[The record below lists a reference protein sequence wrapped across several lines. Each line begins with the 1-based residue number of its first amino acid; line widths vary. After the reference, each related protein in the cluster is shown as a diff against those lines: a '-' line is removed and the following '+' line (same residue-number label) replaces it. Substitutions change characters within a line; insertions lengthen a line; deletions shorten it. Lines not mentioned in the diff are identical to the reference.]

1 VELGYLLGPNSTVK
15 ISMALAYRQ
24 PGVSVDEVVT
34 PQISPL
40 LAAPAL
46 VCLVGPTQGYQ
57 TRTDQFVL
65 SGTTATPL
73 PGLPVG
79 ASLDSVTAVK
89 DALDPSQGNADGSGY
104 TLTTDYTVSTVNGT
118 ITRVGA
124 GAIATGTLVNV
135 TYRFVPSDYY
145 EPTYCEDLGTV
156 ETRYGSAL
164 SADGLTIN
172 SPVSYAASL
181 AFENGASSVVVQ
193 PLFARTTPGDPTS
206 VPVAP
211 DATATAA
218 LATWQDTLYV
228 LRDIEDINVIV
239 PIIGQSTTNVGD
251 ATLLTLF
258 QAVQD
263 HIYFMSSQDQY
274 LISVNGEDSSA
285 DATKATAA
293 TIQGH
298 ANTLRGRYGG
308 AVAEQTVLINTAKFK
323 RSLPVYGK
331 TLLVGGQYMAAAIS
345 GMLASRPVSSSLT
358 RKIVSGFIQVE
369 DTRDLNEKNADAAA
383 GLLVVEN
390 SRGNV
395 VVRHAITLDQTSA
408 ARRELSVVRAKHRM
422 IESVRDTLDRQIVG
436 HIIADGQATATV
448 RSTVIGVLEQ
458 LRQGRDL
465 VDYQGVEAKLVSL
478 DPTTVQVRFS
488 YRPSFPLNY
497 VDVKFSIDMSA
508 GTVTTGDQG
517 STTL

>member
-1 VELGYLLGPNSTVK
+1 
-15 ISMALAYRQ
+15 MALAYRP
-24 PGVSVDEVVT
+24 PGVTVDEIVT

-46 VCLVGPTQGYQ
+46 VCLVGPAQGYQ

-65 SGTTATPL
+65 SGTSATPL
-73 PGLPVG
+73 PGLPTG
-79 ASLDSVTAVK
+79 ATLSAVTSVK
-89 DALDPSQGNADGSGY
+89 DALDPSNGNPDGSGY
-104 TLTTDYTVSTVNGT
+104 TVTTDYTVQAGAGT

-135 TYRFVPSDYY
+135 TYQYVVSDYY
-145 EPTYCEDLGTV
+145 EPTYCDDLGTV
-156 ETRYGSAL
+156 ESRYGSAL
-164 SADGLTIN
+164 TADGLSIN
-172 SPVSYAASL
+172 SPVTYAASL
-181 AFENGASSVVVQ
+181 AFENGAASVVIQ
-193 PLFARTTPGDPTS
+193 PLFARTTPGDPETA
-206 VPVAP
+206 PIAP

-218 LATWQDTLYV
+218 LTTWQDTLVV

-239 PIIGQSTTNVGD
+239 PIIGQSTANVGD
-251 ATLLTLF
+251 ATLLTIF
-258 QAVQD
+258 QAIQD
-263 HIYFMSSQDQY
+263 HQYFMAQSDQY
-274 LISVNGEDSSA
+274 IISILGEDSSA

-308 AVAEQTVLINTAKFK
+308 AVTEQVVVLNVAKSL

-331 TLLVGGQYMAAAIS
+331 TITVGSQYLAAAIA

-358 RKIVSGFIQVE
+358 RKIVSGFIQIT
-369 DTRDLNEKNADAAA
+369 DTRDLNQKNTDAAA

-395 VVRHAITLDQTSA
+395 VVRHGITLDQTSA

-436 HIIADGQATATV
+436 QIIADGQATATV
-448 RSTVIGVLEQ
+448 RSSVIGVLEQ

-465 VDYQGVEAKLVSL
+465 VDYSGVEAKLVSL
-478 DPTTVQVRFS
+478 DPTTIQVRFS

-497 VDVKFSIDMSA
+497 VDVKFSIDMTS
-508 GTVTTGDQG
+508 GTITTSDG
-517 STTL
+517 SVAL